1 MERPSSLYQ
10 QYRTVTAQLVASF
23 PSFSSRCQVHLSQ
36 AGCTARPARPLHYMV
51 TLGAH
56 TVCVGQNSNNKNTSY
71 ESCCVARCSC
81 WTDDILFF
89 SCPYR
94 VIGDAADA
102 KEFYR
107 RQADNTRLR
116 DAGLGRIVKMLLG
129 ECMGVHDI
137 EWKRVRRPFI
147 HSFSAGSVDHHHQA
161 LVAAINSWIES
172 ATQRFD
178 DSKPVEVDL
187 ASLNLVP
194 FDIFARFVYGHD
206 LSLEDLQELHE
217 MQKIHDRAIVD
228 GLGLLAQ
235 LVPSLSP
242 MGNAGEFQAR
252 WKRFNNRFLDKYHE
266 GRLDTHSI
274 FYQVAQSRESEGGG
288 SSLSNEEVWPGSTT
302 DSIHSQKHWSIPHPL
317 VLSNS
322 GRDSPHQHWGHILC
336 TGLDSLP
343 GSSAWSSAGE
353 TTCRDQRCILL

>member
-1 MERPSSLYQ
+1 M
-10 QYRTVTAQLVASF
+10 SF
-23 PSFSSRCQVHLSQ
+23 C
-36 AGCTARPARPLHYMV
+36 
-51 TLGAH
+51 
-56 TVCVGQNSNNKNTSY
+56 
-71 ESCCVARCSC
+71 
-81 WTDDILFF
+81 FF
-89 SCPYR
+89 LPNR

-116 DAGLGRIVKMLLG
+116 DAGLGRIVKLLLG

-137 EWKRVRRPFI
+137 EWKRVRRSFI
-147 HSFSAGSVDHHHQA
+147 HSFSAGSVDHHHPA

-172 ATQRFD
+172 AAQRFG
-178 DSKPVEVDL
+178 KPVEVDL

-235 LVPSLSP
+235 LFPSLSP
-242 MGNAGEFQAR
+242 MGNAGEFKKR
-252 WKRFNNRFLDKYHE
+252 WKRFNNRFLDKYRE
-266 GRLDTHSI
+266 GHLDANAI

-288 SSLSNEEVWPGSTT
+288 SNLSNEEVRPT
-302 DSIHSQKHWSIPHPL
+302 DITHSK
-317 VLSNS
+317 
-322 GRDSPHQHWGHILC
+322 
-336 TGLDSLP
+336 
-343 GSSAWSSAGE
+343 
-353 TTCRDQRCILL
+353 